1 MIGPGDE
8 GNPENMQVTETYVAT
23 KMSGSHYLSGEV
35 FICQM
40 FWLMGKW
47 KKSPETAWML
57 DRFD

>member
-40 FWLMGKW
+40 FWLMGK
-47 KKSPETAWML
+47 
-57 DRFD
+57 